1 MPPTRRLDI
10 VLDSVRRLQRMGATG
25 NLVNLLQKQYP
36 ADLAQVF
43 ADLQERETPRPS
55 GLEGTVD
62 DQRALNAA
70 PIQWVTER
78 YVNSTTLVL
87 VTI

>member
-43 ADLQERETPRPS
+43 SELQDRERHAAFS
-55 GLEGTVD
+55 LLLE
-62 DQRALNAA
+62 R
-70 PIQWVTER
+70 R
-78 YVNSTTLVL
+78 
-87 VTI
+87 